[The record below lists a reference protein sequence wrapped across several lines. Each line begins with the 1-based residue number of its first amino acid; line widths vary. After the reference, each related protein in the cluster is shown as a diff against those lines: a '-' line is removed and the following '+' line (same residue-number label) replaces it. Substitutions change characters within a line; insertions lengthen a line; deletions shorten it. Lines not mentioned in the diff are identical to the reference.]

1 MNTVFKAL
9 GHPVRRRIIALLR
22 EQPRLSGDIAAAF
35 DMAWPTISG
44 HLAVLK
50 DAGLIEAER
59 EGVAIRYRLNISA
72 VEEAAA
78 FLLDLVRA
86 GEDVPAA
93 IPAAPRKT

>member
-1 MNTVFKAL
+1 MNSVFKAL
-9 GHPVRRRIIALLR
+9 GHPVRRQIIALLR
-22 EQPRLSGDIAAAF
+22 ERPRLSGDIAAAF

-44 HLAVLK
+44 HLTVLK

-86 GEDVPAA
+86 GEDAPA
-93 IPAAPRKT
+93 PAPALPRKT